1 LLAVSKPRVF
11 AIAGGIV
18 KVVSQVVTKA
28 GIAALKVD
36 IEALRRDM
44 TIRLRSMIVLAVG
57 VITGWCRRCVAA
69 VALMLEEPD
78 DAPHPPS
85 HGALTAERP
94 RAPCVFDRCHTGG
107 SPQVAKLPKLH

>member
-1 LLAVSKPRVF
+1 M
-11 AIAGGIV
+11 
-18 KVVSQVVTKA
+18 TKA

-44 TIRLRSMIVLAVG
+44 TIRLPSMIVLAVG

>member
-36 IEALRRDM
+36 IEALRRDI
-44 TIRLRSMIVLAVG
+44 TVRLRSMIVLAVG

-69 VALMLEEPD
+69 VALCSKSRLMR
-78 DAPHPPS
+78 
-85 HGALTAERP
+85 LTRP
-94 RAPCVFDRCHTGG
+94 RTER
-107 SPQVAKLPKLH
+107 

>member
-1 LLAVSKPRVF
+1 MLVVSKPRVF

-18 KVVSQVVTKA
+18 EAVSQVVTRA

-57 VITGWCRRCVAA
+57 VITGWCRPVLR
-69 VALMLEEPD
+69 L
-78 DAPHPPS
+78 S
-85 HGALTAERP
+85 H
-94 RAPCVFDRCHTGG
+94 
-107 SPQVAKLPKLH
+107 